1 MTGLSKTSIAQ
12 PKSAVKT
19 QEKECEECIKVL
31 KDAMNNAE
39 TIFIKV
45 HAAEAM
51 IFNNY
56 YAGINDCFLKLIKEE
71 PNLIVASRVLA
82 RVNKNDKSK
91 YQSYV
96 NTLLYQLGHADSVR
110 GKLIAL
116 ESLAKIGFK
125 QPLPE
130 IVQYADTGTHGFKAM
145 ACWVLANSG
154 KPADED
160 RLAHLLTSSDP
171 TEFRGASYA
180 LRFRKNVKPET
191 LKLLVACAER
201 VEKND
206 PARAYVL
213 SSVYVHA
220 TTAKSEQEAKE
231 KLLTYLHGAVPERY
245 EVAEAFSMKGTLKDI
260 PTLNTLMADEN
271 IDVRVAA
278 AKALWSIKRK

>member
-1 MTGLSKTSIAQ
+1 MTSVTQSAIAQ
-12 PKSAVKT
+12 TKSPAKNR
-19 QEKECEECIKVL
+19 EKKCEECLQVL

-56 YAGINDCFLKLIKEE
+56 YAGINDCFIKLIKEE

-116 ESLAKIGFK
+116 ESLAKIGFQK
-125 QPLPE
+125 PLPE
-130 IVQYADTGTHGFKAM
+130 IKQYADTGTHGFKAM

-154 KPADED
+154 KPVDED
-160 RLAHLLTSSDP
+160 RLAHLLISLDP
-171 TEFRGASYA
+171 TEFRGAAYA
-180 LRFRKNVKPET
+180 LRFRNKVKPET
-191 LKLLVACAER
+191 LKLLAACAKR

-206 PARAYVL
+206 PARVYVL
-213 SSVYVHA
+213 SSLYVHT
-220 TTAKSEQEAKE
+220 TTAKSERETRE
-231 KLLTYLHGAVPERY
+231 KLLSYLHGLVNERY

-260 PTLNTLMADEN
+260 PTLKTLIADEN